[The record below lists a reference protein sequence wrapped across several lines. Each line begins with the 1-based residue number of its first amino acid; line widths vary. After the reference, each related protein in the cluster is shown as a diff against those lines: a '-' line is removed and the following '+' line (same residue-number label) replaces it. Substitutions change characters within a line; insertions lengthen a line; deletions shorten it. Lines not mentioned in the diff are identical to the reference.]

1 MMQWQGSSS
10 LHSKLLLQ
18 SAMRLSRSCGC
29 PADDRLLPDSNQ
41 ASLAVQ
47 GCMSEA
53 WTYLSL
59 LPGEASPSTAELRDR
74 VFRSY
79 RAELSAQP
87 PPFPF
92 VAEDVQA
99 APQGESFPWSCA
111 AGH

>member
-1 MMQWQGSSS
+1 
-10 LHSKLLLQ
+10 
-18 SAMRLSRSCGC
+18 MRLNRSCGR
-29 PADDRLLPDSNQ
+29 PADDRLLPDSLGNQ

-59 LPGEASPSTAELRDR
+59 LPGEASSSTAELRDR

-99 APQGESFPWSCA
+99 APQGESFPWSRA